1 MNAFLSRDFQRS
13 APRFARSSST
23 TKLRRETR
31 SEEGAVSSM
40 GKAVVVE
47 FMVEDRERELHR
59 FVFWV
64 VSAFLEMK
72 GGGKSK
78 F

>member
-1 MNAFLSRDFQRS
+1 
-13 APRFARSSST
+13 
-23 TKLRRETR
+23 
-31 SEEGAVSSM
+31 M